1 MNKPLLL
8 LDVDGVLNPYPG
20 SPDGSSNTSSSP
32 AMPSRFVWR
41 LCTATG
47 AMPAPPI
54 RPEDKVAPVDAS
66 VGERPAAWLDDL
78 VSAAAR
84 EWAAGRTA
92 ATLLIEVD
100 PSVGLTRHHVDGL
113 TAWAGVSNSR
123 QLQTGR

>member
-1 MNKPLLL
+1 
-8 LDVDGVLNPYPG
+8 
-20 SPDGSSNTSSSP
+20 
-32 AMPSRFVWR
+32 
-41 LCTATG
+41 
-47 AMPAPPI
+47 MPAPPF

-113 TAWAGVSNSR
+113 TAWVGVSNSR
-123 QLQTGR
+123 QLQTGC